1 MSFEGERVATR
12 TVNNLVGMDAQDDHE
27 EKAYY
32 Q

>member
-1 MSFEGERVATR
+1 VSFEGERIATR
-12 TVNNLVGMDAQDDHE
+12 TVNNLVGLDAQDDHE